1 MNQSKIPRMSHV
13 LLSLLSHFSEQ
24 KSMLQSAQNLLELA
38 WELGTYQKLGNELES
53 PICYNV

>member
-13 LLSLLSHFSEQ
+13 LLLSHFSEQ

-38 WELGTYQKLGNELES
+38 WGLGRYQKLGNELES